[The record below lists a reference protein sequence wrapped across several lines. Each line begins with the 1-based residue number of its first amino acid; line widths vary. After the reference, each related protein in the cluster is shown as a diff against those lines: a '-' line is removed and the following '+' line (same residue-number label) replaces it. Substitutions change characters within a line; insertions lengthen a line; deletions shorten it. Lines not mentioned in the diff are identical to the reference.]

1 MKGGEESGAMLP
13 PAELFESLLVFLVVS
28 YRLCRIE
35 KPWLEAG
42 TKFEPLCS
50 RLQSEAPDDAE
61 RPLVRGGCA
70 RECGEELHDRATG
83 CRHGVFPAGARSA
96 ASRRTINTAI
106 APRHAPA
113 MSGMRSRILQWWI

>member
-42 TKFEPLCS
+42 TKFEPLC
-50 RLQSEAPDDAE
+50 L
-61 RPLVRGGCA
+61 L
-70 RECGEELHDRATG
+70 
-83 CRHGVFPAGARSA
+83 
-96 ASRRTINTAI
+96 
-106 APRHAPA
+106 
-113 MSGMRSRILQWWI
+113 